1 MNDDT
6 GFDSTF
12 ILEESKI
19 GGNNNMGRWRC
30 RMVMSRCMMV
40 YGRYWSIISI
50 LGLPNIIGSLF
61 TCTYFHLGLHALD
74 RWYVFQSESLWPL
87 AFPRTFSKA
96 DCRIGLPQNDSDFSL
111 SKVILDIITHIRG
124 HWMNCLTDSHP
135 AITEMSLTLTS
146 KLDSHIGKVLGS
158 DCPKYF

>member
-1 MNDDT
+1 MGFASTFTLEEGKTEEMNDDT

-61 TCTYFHLGLHALD
+61 TRTYFHPGFHALD
-74 RWYVFQSESLWPL
+74 RWYVFQSKSLWPL
-87 AFPRTFSKA
+87 AFPRSLSKA
-96 DCRIGLPQNDSDFSL
+96 DC
-111 SKVILDIITHIRG
+111 
-124 HWMNCLTDSHP
+124 
-135 AITEMSLTLTS
+135 
-146 KLDSHIGKVLGS
+146 
-158 DCPKYF
+158 